1 MTVVVKDSGYF
12 SLIFRHSKLTK
23 YFDYIKF
30 THKFTKKIPGLGEA
44 MGNIEQT
51 PQVKAPLFL
60 LETIDV
66 KTKKE
71 AEKKGYIYI
80 EDIDIKD
87 IYRKQYPND
96 TKTKDVNKM
105 RKILNKEFSRHRI
118 YFDGDFGYKN
128 QLDELEHWKNVALGV
143 REKDKKEGR
152 EIYRY
157 LIEKQKEINIQR
169 QNNVIDILK
178 TQRIP
183 RADYDKDLVEQRN
196 NVLKEELKNTDPRNP
211 SLKISEPEV
220 QNNNLIKNNSHQNNN
235 NNLENILKNLKERV
249 GK

>member
-1 MTVVVKDSGYF
+1 MKIYN
-12 SLIFRHSKLTK
+12 IFQE
-23 YFDYIKF
+23 DI
-30 THKFTKKIPGLGEA
+30 KKIYQ
-44 MGNIEQT
+44 N
-51 PQVKAPLFL
+51 
-60 LETIDV
+60 
-66 KTKKE
+66 
-71 AEKKGYIYI
+71 
-80 EDIDIKD
+80 
-87 IYRKQYPND
+87 QYPND

-105 RKILNKEFSRHRI
+105 REILNEEFSRHRI

-143 REKDKKEGR
+143 REEDKKEGR

-178 TQRIP
+178 TQQIP

-211 SLKISEPEV
+211 SLERSGIEI
-220 QNNNLIKNNSHQNNN
+220 QNFERKNNLQQNNN
-235 NNLENILKNLKERV
+235 NNLEDVLKNLRERV

>member
-1 MTVVVKDSGYF
+1 M
-12 SLIFRHSKLTK
+12 
-23 YFDYIKF
+23 
-30 THKFTKKIPGLGEA
+30 
-44 MGNIEQT
+44 
-51 PQVKAPLFL
+51 FL
-60 LETIDV
+60 LETINA
-66 KTKKE
+66 KTQKE
-71 AEKKGYIYI
+71 AKIAGYVYI
-80 EDIDIKD
+80 QDSDIKD
-87 IYRKQYPND
+87 IYREQYPND
-96 TKTKDVNKM
+96 TKTVDVNKM
-105 RKILNKEFSRHRI
+105 RKILDKEFSRHRI

-196 NVLKEELKNTDPRNP
+196 NVLKEELRNTEPRNP
-211 SLKISEPEV
+211 SLERSGTEI
-220 QNNNLIKNNSHQNNN
+220 QNFEIKNNLQQNNN
-235 NNLENILKNLKERV
+235 NNLEDVLKNLRERI

>member
-1 MTVVVKDSGYF
+1 MKIYN
-12 SLIFRHSKLTK
+12 IFQE
-23 YFDYIKF
+23 DI
-30 THKFTKKIPGLGEA
+30 KKIY
-44 MGNIEQT
+44 Q
-51 PQVKAPLFL
+51 
-60 LETIDV
+60 
-66 KTKKE
+66 
-71 AEKKGYIYI
+71 
-80 EDIDIKD
+80 
-87 IYRKQYPND
+87 KQYPND

-105 RKILNKEFSRHRI
+105 REILNKEFSRHRI

-196 NVLKEELKNTDPRNP
+196 NVLKEELRNTDPRNP
-211 SLKISEPEV
+211 SLERSGTEI
-220 QNNNLIKNNSHQNNN
+220 QNLERKNNSHQNNS
-235 NNLENILKNLKERV
+235 NNLEDILRNLRERI
-249 GK
+249 GD

>member
-1 MTVVVKDSGYF
+1 
-12 SLIFRHSKLTK
+12 
-23 YFDYIKF
+23 
-30 THKFTKKIPGLGEA
+30 

-60 LETIDV
+60 LETINA
-66 KTKKE
+66 KTQKE
-71 AEKKGYIYI
+71 AKIAGYVYI
-80 EDIDIKD
+80 QDSDIKD
-87 IYRKQYPND
+87 IYREQYPND
-96 TKTKDVNKM
+96 TKTVDVNKM
-105 RKILNKEFSRHRI
+105 RKILDKEFSRHRI

-211 SLKISEPEV
+211 SLERSGTEI
-220 QNNNLIKNNSHQNNN
+220 QNLERKNNSHQNNS
-235 NNLENILKNLKERV
+235 NNLEDILRNLRERI
-249 GK
+249 GD

>member
-1 MTVVVKDSGYF
+1 MKIYN
-12 SLIFRHSKLTK
+12 IFQE
-23 YFDYIKF
+23 DI
-30 THKFTKKIPGLGEA
+30 KKIY
-44 MGNIEQT
+44 Q
-51 PQVKAPLFL
+51 
-60 LETIDV
+60 
-66 KTKKE
+66 
-71 AEKKGYIYI
+71 
-80 EDIDIKD
+80 
-87 IYRKQYPND
+87 KQYPND
-96 TKTKDVNKM
+96 TKTDNVDKM
-105 RKILNKEFSRHRI
+105 RKILDKEFSRHRI

-143 REKDKKEGR
+143 REEDKKEGR

>member
-1 MTVVVKDSGYF
+1 MKIYN
-12 SLIFRHSKLTK
+12 IFQE
-23 YFDYIKF
+23 DI
-30 THKFTKKIPGLGEA
+30 KKIY
-44 MGNIEQT
+44 Q
-51 PQVKAPLFL
+51 
-60 LETIDV
+60 
-66 KTKKE
+66 
-71 AEKKGYIYI
+71 
-80 EDIDIKD
+80 
-87 IYRKQYPND
+87 KQYPND
-96 TKTKDVNKM
+96 TKTDNVDKM
-105 RKILNKEFSRHRI
+105 RKILDKEFSRHRI

-196 NVLKEELKNTDPRNP
+196 NVLKEELRNTEPRNP
-211 SLKISEPEV
+211 SLERSGTEI
-220 QNNNLIKNNSHQNNN
+220 QNLERKNNIIPTNNS
-235 NNLENILKNLKERV
+235 NINEQLKKLKERI

>member
-1 MTVVVKDSGYF
+1 MKIYN
-12 SLIFRHSKLTK
+12 IFQE
-23 YFDYIKF
+23 DI
-30 THKFTKKIPGLGEA
+30 KKIY
-44 MGNIEQT
+44 Q
-51 PQVKAPLFL
+51 
-60 LETIDV
+60 
-66 KTKKE
+66 
-71 AEKKGYIYI
+71 
-80 EDIDIKD
+80 
-87 IYRKQYPND
+87 KQYPND
-96 TKTKDVNKM
+96 TKTDNVDKM
-105 RKILNKEFSRHRI
+105 RKILDKEFSRHRI

-196 NVLKEELKNTDPRNP
+196 NVLKEELKNACLLINATSSRIILFNDWLYT
-211 SLKISEPEV
+211 SYLFQKIVFCGLTLQS
-220 QNNNLIKNNSHQNNN
+220 
-235 NNLENILKNLKERV
+235 
-249 GK
+249 

>member
-1 MTVVVKDSGYF
+1 M
-12 SLIFRHSKLTK
+12 
-23 YFDYIKF
+23 
-30 THKFTKKIPGLGEA
+30 
-44 MGNIEQT
+44 
-51 PQVKAPLFL
+51 FL
-60 LETIDV
+60 LETINA
-66 KTKKE
+66 KTQKE
-71 AEKKGYIYI
+71 AKIAGYVYI
-80 EDIDIKD
+80 QDSDIKD
-87 IYRKQYPND
+87 IYREQYPND
-96 TKTKDVNKM
+96 TKTVDVNKM
-105 RKILNKEFSRHRI
+105 RKILDKEFSRHRI

-211 SLKISEPEV
+211 SLERSGTEI
-220 QNNNLIKNNSHQNNN
+220 QNLERKNNSHQNNS
-235 NNLENILKNLKERV
+235 NNLEDILRNLRERI
-249 GK
+249 GD

>member
-1 MTVVVKDSGYF
+1 MKIYN
-12 SLIFRHSKLTK
+12 IFQE
-23 YFDYIKF
+23 DI
-30 THKFTKKIPGLGEA
+30 KKIY
-44 MGNIEQT
+44 Q
-51 PQVKAPLFL
+51 
-60 LETIDV
+60 
-66 KTKKE
+66 
-71 AEKKGYIYI
+71 
-80 EDIDIKD
+80 
-87 IYRKQYPND
+87 KQYPND
-96 TKTKDVNKM
+96 TKTDNVNKM

-211 SLKISEPEV
+211 SLERSGTEI
-220 QNNNLIKNNSHQNNN
+220 QNFERKNNIIPTNNS
-235 NNLENILKNLKERV
+235 NINETLKKLRERV
-249 GK
+249 GN